1 MYSFTFHKFYFIIAC
16 CEDIYGWNCI
26 QKSSNDHFHPLF
38 AIIVFKKDVLHF
50 LLFRMDK
57 LDRGFLY

>member
-26 QKSSNDHFHPLF
+26 QKSSNEF

-57 LDRGFLY
+57 LDRSILY